1 MLGFIKKDLL
11 LVKANLR
18 SLLVV
23 FVMFVILSF
32 QGSFDLNFIIPFMA
46 VMLFI
51 STFSYDDFNKWNT
64 YACSLPAGR
73 RNVVLGKYL
82 ASFILAL
89 LSSLVGVV
97 LSILLGIT
105 KNNLDMMSILTNL
118 AGTMCGVILIIAL
131 LYPLIFKFGSEK
143 GRIFMF
149 VVVFLIFAVG
159 GLLANFVDM
168 NGFLNLVR
176 YIDTYWYV
184 LVPILGI
191 LFVGGS
197 YLLSKRIYL
206 KKEF

>member
-118 AGTMCGVILIIAL
+118 AGTLCGVILIIAV

-168 NGFLNLVR
+168 NAFMNLVH